1 MDQAFAQPSSA
12 GGLVQITSRLNRWFG
27 WRSWRDK
34 GALDNLAR
42 NAVEKATAT
51 HANDPPQGT
60 EMPEVSTRAI
70 MMAIQAVHAEII
82 RIVDDQPIAELDPD
96 DQALL
101 PSYSRAAEEFKAA
114 YLDA

>member
-1 MDQAFAQPSSA
+1 
-12 GGLVQITSRLNRWFG
+12 
-27 WRSWRDK
+27 
-34 GALDNLAR
+34 
-42 NAVEKATAT
+42 
-51 HANDPPQGT
+51 
-60 EMPEVSTRAI
+60 MPEVSTRAI